1 MRFIDIQNNWG
12 YKLGYV
18 YLAYQIDTPKMKL
31 TALKVRQAKP
41 KEKDY
46 KLFDGKGLF
55 LLVKKNGAKYWR
67 LKYRYLGKEKMLA
80 IGVYPEVSLE
90 IAREEMERARQ
101 LLKKEHRD
109 PMVERQLQKLS
120 RIEQTENAFEIIAR
134 EWVDINDLW
143 SDRHRKRVIKSLEKD
158 VFTII
163 GNRPIAEIQPPELL
177 SVIRKVESRDALDVA
192 SRVLQR
198 CSSVFRY
205 AIQTGRASTNPA
217 TELKGVLRTRKV
229 QHVASVP
236 RAELPKMINAIDR
249 YDGNPITKYALKL
262 LLLTFVR
269 PGELRGARWE
279 EIDFENAQWR
289 IPAERMKM
297 GTEHIVPLSRQ
308 ALAVLE
314 TIRPITGAAEL
325 VFHGERTRL
334 KPISENTMT
343 FALYRLGY
351 KGRATPHG
359 FRATASSILNEQG
372 FTPDAVE
379 RQLSHTERNN
389 VRSAYTHHARYLEE
403 RERMMQWWAD
413 YLDSVS
419 DKRADIDKH

>member
-1 MRFIDIQNNWG
+1 
-12 YKLGYV
+12 
-18 YLAYQIDTPKMKL
+18 MKL
-31 TALKVRQAKP
+31 TAVKVRQAKP
-41 KEKDY
+41 RDKDY
-46 KLFDGKGLF
+46 KLFDGQGLF
-55 LLVKKNGAKYWR
+55 LLVKKNGSKYWR
-67 LKYRYLGKEKMLA
+67 LKYRYLGKEKTLA

-90 IAREEMERARQ
+90 VAREEMGEARQ

-120 RIEQTENAFEIIAR
+120 RIEQTKNAFEVIAR

-143 SDRHRKRVIKSLEKD
+143 SDRHRKRVTKSLEKD
-158 VFTII
+158 VFSII

-192 SRVLQR
+192 SRILQR

-205 AIQTGRASTNPA
+205 AIQTGRATTNPA
-217 TELKGVLRTRKV
+217 AELKGVLRTRKV

-236 RAELPKMINAIDR
+236 RSELPGLINAIDQ
-249 YDGNPITKYALKL
+249 YDGNPITKHALQL

-269 PGELRGARWE
+269 PGELRGARWNE
-279 EIDFENAQWR
+279 FDFESEQWR
-289 IPAERMKM
+289 IPADRMKM
-297 GTEHIVPLSRQ
+297 GTEHIVPLSQQ

-314 TIRPITGAAEL
+314 AMRPITGTAEL

-403 RERMMQWWAD
+403 REKMMQWWAD
-413 YLDSVS
+413 YLD
-419 DKRADIDKH
+419 AIT

>member
-1 MRFIDIQNNWG
+1 
-12 YKLGYV
+12 
-18 YLAYQIDTPKMKL
+18 MKL
-31 TALKVRQAKP
+31 TAVKVRQAKP

-55 LLVKKNGAKYWR
+55 LLVKKNGSKYWR
-67 LKYRYLGKEKMLA
+67 LKYRYLGKEKTLA

-90 IAREEMERARQ
+90 LAREEMGKARR

-109 PMVERQLQKLS
+109 PMVERQLEKLS
-120 RIEQTENAFEIIAR
+120 RANQTETSFEIIAR

-143 SDRHRKRVIKSLEKD
+143 SDRHRNRVIKSLEKD
-158 VFTII
+158 AFKII
-163 GNRPIAEIQPPELL
+163 GDRPIAEIKPPELL

-192 SRVLQR
+192 SRILQR

-236 RAELPKMINAIDR
+236 RSELSGLINAIDQ
-249 YDGNPITKYALKL
+249 YDGNPITMYALKL

-279 EIDFENAQWR
+279 EFDFESEQWR
-289 IPAERMKM
+289 IPPERMKM

-314 TIRPITGAAEL
+314 AMRPITGTAEL

-372 FTPDAVE
+372 FNPDAVE

-403 RERMMQWWAD
+403 REKMMQWWAD
-413 YLDSVS
+413 YLDSQS
-419 DKRADIDKH
+419 DKKRVK